1 MERRDRGGHIQG
13 PYPERSATDV
23 GKPAVVH
30 HHRGRRPEGQPKYKK
45 CIDAKFTAGIKAMAL
60 PPRTPSLMPLDY
72 AIWKAVERKV
82 AQSAPRGTATKK
94 AFLARLLQC
103 AKSLPKGFVK
113 RVIARTKLNIPAV
126 LDAKGYAPR
135 ND

>member
-1 MERRDRGGHIQG
+1 
-13 PYPERSATDV
+13 
-23 GKPAVVH
+23 
-30 HHRGRRPEGQPKYKK
+30 
-45 CIDAKFTAGIKAMAL
+45 
-60 PPRTPSLMPLDY
+60 MPLDY